1 MSTSNGNGANSWPVL
16 ALKVEPADVVPGVPG
31 QVRFA
36 VRNDSGVAAA
46 VRFNVAGLNPE
57 WTDIPEV
64 PEPLAPGDTR
74 QLCFTLTLP
83 AGYPPSE
90 LRAALH
96 ARASTPGTLVPLA
109 RPVSADV
116 VLRVAE
122 TGLVEA
128 TMPDEVF
135 GAFHG
140 RFQVLVRN
148 RGREPQVVELSGSS
162 PVGRVGWS
170 TRRVR
175 LEPGGQARVR
185 AEVGSKR
192 ALTGPVRRVPFVVKV
207 KGRGAPVSLG
217 GTFVQRPWLSTLWL
231 KAAAILTTLAF
242 FAALGT
248 LIVVKLTS
256 TYAPNPTAVP
266 TLKVPGKPKVPKPS
280 VSVPRKTVPRKTNT
294 TGGGSAS
301 NTPPPKTSG
310 VSGQTGSTTSAGG
323 SGGGKPAPTATTSA
337 TGKSAPGTSAP
348 GKSAPGTSAAGTSAA
363 GTSAPS
369 TTAKPAATT
378 TTTKAPSSTSPA
390 GQDVAIS
397 GQVTAANPTGVNVS
411 VVPASLVNATNNVT
425 VAGTNSANSARSA
438 SSRAALV
445 TRPETRRDRRGPAW
459 PAAGRRWARRFR
471 PRPLGAGSSPSRPSS
486 LLRAIIW

>member
-1 MSTSNGNGANSWPVL
+1 MSTSNGHGANSWPVL

-31 QVRFA
+31 PVRFA
-36 VRNDSGVAAA
+36 VRNDSGVPAV

-57 WTDIPEV
+57 WTDVPGL

-74 QLCFTLTLP
+74 QLSFTLTLP

-96 ARASTPGTLVPLA
+96 ARALTPGTLVPLA

-140 RFQVLVRN
+140 RFQVVVRN

-242 FAALGT
+242 FAGLAT
-248 LIVVKLTS
+248 FIVVKLTS

-266 TLKVPGKPKVPKPS
+266 TLKVPAKPKVAKPA
-280 VSVPRKTVPRKTNT
+280 VSVPRKTVPPKTTT

-301 NTPPPKTSG
+301 NSPPPKSSG
-310 VSGQTGSTTSAGG
+310 VPGQTGSTTSAGG
-323 SGGGKPAPTATTSA
+323 SGEESRQRRRLRRLKASQRQAP
-337 TGKSAPGTSAP
+337 
-348 GKSAPGTSAAGTSAA
+348 
-363 GTSAPS
+363 
-369 TTAKPAATT
+369 
-378 TTTKAPSSTSPA
+378 
-390 GQDVAIS
+390 QR
-397 GQVTAANPTGVNVS
+397 Q
-411 VVPASLVNATNNVT
+411 
-425 VAGTNSANSARSA
+425 AR
-438 SSRAALV
+438 
-445 TRPETRRDRRGPAW
+445 PPQ
-459 PAAGRRWARRFR
+459 
-471 PRPLGAGSSPSRPSS
+471 
-486 LLRAIIW
+486 